1 MKNMKY
7 FKEALLAKTL
17 ERNRE
22 FAEAAVQW
30 GKAAKQAKSPHNM
43 EWAMARKNY
52 CKSCL
57 RNGWINK

>member
-1 MKNMKY
+1 MKNVKY
-7 FKEALLAKTL
+7 FKEALLAKAH

-22 FAEAAVQW
+22 FAEAIVQC

-43 EWAMARKNY
+43 GWAMARKDY

-57 RNGWINK
+57 RNGWR

>member
-1 MKNMKY
+1 MNNMKY

-30 GKAAKQAKSPHNM
+30 GKAAKQAKSPPNM
-43 EWAMARKNY
+43 GWALMRKDY
-52 CKSCL
+52 L
-57 RNGWINK
+57 

>member
-17 ERNRE
+17 ESNRE
-22 FAEAAVQW
+22 FAEAILQW
-30 GKAAKQAKSPHNM
+30 GKAAKQAKSLHNLG
-43 EWAMARKNY
+43 WAMARKDY

-57 RNGWINK
+57 RNGWR

>member
-1 MKNMKY
+1 MNNMKY

-43 EWAMARKNY
+43 CWAMARKD
-52 CKSCL
+52 
-57 RNGWINK
+57 